1 MRHLPHHLFDHV
13 PLERW
18 TDGLGTDYVKRMGAL
33 SMKNLPEFLRL
44 SRRGLLGWVIL
55 FLVALNVFAGCSR
68 DMDSSSEAAVQH
80 RQAGLPVSVQAAI
93 EKTMPV
99 QVQAVGSVQAYSTV
113 SVKAQV
119 DGQLVAVH
127 FKNGQCVKAGAPL
140 FTIDPRPF
148 QAQLKQIQATLAK
161 DSAQLENA
169 DKELE
174 RIKSVVGK
182 GYVSQEQHDQA
193 IANAAALKATVQA
206 DEASIES
213 VKLQLS
219 YCFISSPIDG
229 CLGALKV
236 DVGNLVKSNDAANP
250 LVTINQISP
259 IYVDFYIPEKYLPDV
274 RKYMAS
280 GKLEVGA
287 TISGREDQIA
297 RGEVTSMDNTVDPAT
312 GTIQLKATFPNKD
325 SSLWP
330 GQFVNVVLTLTE
342 KRGAIVIPSQAVQ
355 TGQDGQYV
363 FVVKPDLTA
372 EYRPVILERTV
383 NDEAVIDKGLQEGEK
398 VVIDGQLG
406 LSPGARVKIVEA
418 LRQSKEEMVQ

>member
-1 MRHLPHHLFDHV
+1 
-13 PLERW
+13 
-18 TDGLGTDYVKRMGAL
+18 MGL
-33 SMKNLPEFLRL
+33 SMKNLPKFLHL
-44 SRRGLLGWVIL
+44 SRASLFGWIIS
-55 FLVALNVFAGCSR
+55 FLVVMGVVAGCSR
-68 DMDSSSEAAVQH
+68 DAASDSEAAIQ
-80 RQAGLPVSVQAAI
+80 RKQTALPVSVQGAI

-99 QVQAVGSVQAYSTV
+99 QVQAVGTVQAYSTV

-119 DGQLVAVH
+119 DGELVSVH
-127 FKNGQCVKAGAPL
+127 FKNGQCVEAGAPL

-174 RIKSVVGK
+174 RVTSVVGK
-182 GYVSQEQHDQA
+182 GYVSKEQHDQA

-206 DEASIES
+206 DEAAIEN

-219 YCFISSPIDG
+219 YCFIKSPIDG

-236 DVGNLVKSNDAANP
+236 DRGNLVKANDTANP
-250 LVTINQISP
+250 LVIINQISP
-259 IYVDFYIPEKYLPDV
+259 IYVNFFIPEKYLPDV

-280 GKLEVGA
+280 GKLEVGT
-287 TISGREDQIA
+287 TIPGRE
-297 RGEVTSMDNTVDPAT
+297 GELAKGELTFMDNTVDPST

-325 SSLWP
+325 KSLWP

-342 KRGAIVIPSQAVQ
+342 KRGVIVIPSQAVQ
-355 TGQDGQYV
+355 TGQEGQYV
-363 FVVKPDLTA
+363 FVVKPDLTV
-372 EYRPVILERTV
+372 EYRPIVLGRTV
-383 NDEAVIDKGLQEGEK
+383 NEETIIDKGLQNGEK

-406 LSPGARVKIVEA
+406 LFPGAHVKIVEA
-418 LRQSKEEMVQ
+418 LGKSKGNTVQ

>member
-1 MRHLPHHLFDHV
+1 
-13 PLERW
+13 
-18 TDGLGTDYVKRMGAL
+18 MGGL
-33 SMKNLPEFLRL
+33 SMKSFSRFLRV
-44 SRRGLLGWVIL
+44 SRTGLLGWVIS
-55 FLVALNVFAGCSR
+55 FLVAMSVFSGCSR
-68 DMDSSSEAAVQH
+68 DADSVSEAAVQK
-80 RQAGLPVSVQAAI
+80 RQMTLPVSVEAAV

-99 QVQAVGSVQAYSTV
+99 QVQAVGSVQAYSSV

-127 FKNGQCVKAGAPL
+127 FKDGQCVKAGAPL

-148 QAQLKQIQATLAK
+148 EAQLKQIQATLAK

-169 DKELE
+169 DKNLD
-174 RIKSVVGK
+174 RITSVVGK
-182 GYVSQEQHDQA
+182 GYVSKEQHDQA

-206 DEASIES
+206 DEAAIES

-219 YCFISSPIDG
+219 YCFINSPIDG

-259 IYVDFYIPEKYLPDV
+259 IYVNFFIPEKYLPDV

-280 GKLEVGA
+280 GKLGVGA
-287 TISGREDQIA
+287 TIPGREDQLA
-297 RGEVTSMDNTVDPAT
+297 RGAMTSMDNTVDPST

-355 TGQDGQYV
+355 TGQEGQYV

-372 EYRPVILERTV
+372 EYRPVVLERTV
-383 NDEAVIDKGLQEGEK
+383 NDEAVIDKGLRNGEK

-406 LSPGARVKIVEA
+406 LSSGVHVKIVEA
-418 LRQSKEEMVQ
+418 LEQSKEETVQ

>member
-1 MRHLPHHLFDHV
+1 MLHLSDH
-13 PLERW
+13 PRW
-18 TDGLGTDYVKRMGAL
+18 GDWTNRPGTHYVRRMGL

-44 SRRGLLGWVIL
+44 SRRDLLGWGIL
-55 FLVALNVFAGCSR
+55 LLAALNVFAACSR
-68 DMDSSSEAAVQH
+68 DMDSSSEAAVQR
-80 RQAGLPVSVQAAI
+80 RQAALPVSVQAAV

-99 QVQAVGSVQAYSTV
+99 QIQAVGSVQAYSTV

-127 FKNGQCVKAGAPL
+127 FKNGQCVKAGSPL

-148 QAQLKQIQATLAK
+148 QAQLKQMQATLAK
-161 DSAQLENA
+161 DNAQLENA

-174 RIKSVVGK
+174 RMTSVVGK
-182 GYVSQEQHDQA
+182 GYVSVEQHDQA

-219 YCFISSPIDG
+219 YCFINSPIDG

-259 IYVDFYIPEKYLPDV
+259 IYVNFFIPEKYLPDV

-287 TISGREDQIA
+287 TLPGRDDQIA
-297 RGEVTSMDNTVDPAT
+297 GGEVTSMDNTVDPAT
-312 GTIQLKATFPNKD
+312 GTIQLKATFPNKE

-355 TGQDGQYV
+355 TGQEGQYV

-372 EYRPVILERTV
+372 EYRPVALERTV
-383 NDEAVIDKGLQEGEK
+383 NGEAVIDKGLQKGEK
-398 VVIDGQLG
+398 VVTDGQLG
-406 LSPGARVKIVEA
+406 LSPRAHVKIVEA
-418 LRQSKEEMVQ
+418 VGQSKGETVQ